1 LQEECHCMTKSI
13 KFYYDFSS
21 PYTYI
26 AHKKIR
32 EVQKKNA
39 IKFIYCPMLLGG
51 LHKLAGITANAFI
64 KNKND
69 FMRQDCEMVSRKL
82 KINFKFND
90 YFPMSSLNLMR
101 GSLIINKDILN
112 RYIDCFFDAYWKDN
126 INLSDDEIFKNK
138 LGDLQI
144 NVDNFLKDIRNK
156 ETKEKL
162 IKLTQDAYDKKIFGA
177 PTFICNNKIFWG
189 QDRLDYA
196 IEESFN

>member
-1 LQEECHCMTKSI
+1 MTKSI
-13 KFYYDFSS
+13 QFYYDFSS

-32 EVQKKNA
+32 EVQKKEA

-64 KNKND
+64 KNKNE
-69 FMRQDCEMVSRKL
+69 FMRQDCEMVSNKL
-82 KINFKFND
+82 KIDFKFND
-90 YFPMSSLNLMR
+90 YFPISSLYLMR
-101 GSLIINKDILN
+101 GSLVISKDLSDK
-112 RYIDCFFDAYWKDN
+112 YIDCFFDAYWKDN
-126 INLSDDEIFKNK
+126 INLSDDEIFKDK
-138 LGDLQI
+138 
-144 NVDNFLKDIRNK
+144 LKDLHIDENTFLNSISKK

-162 IKLTQDAYDKKIFGA
+162 IELTQKAYDKKIFGA

-196 IEESFN
+196 IEEFSN